1 MFGLSTWEILII
13 LAVALIFVGPDQ
25 LPKVARQIGKGVR
38 QVRSAVGKVDDEMR
52 RAVRE
57 AAAQFDDDG
66 NPLDD
71 DDKPATA
78 RDPHTLEPLP
88 VPVDPSL
95 ANAVPPAPAASPVP
109 APGVEVVPGASAKS
123 APATSVAPA
132 PSAPSAPDDE
142 DVTSREGAVTPAV
155 SPGPM
160 ARDWSQVG
168 KAPVPGRVATLVG
181 PTAAP
186 APEAVV
192 TETTS
197 SRDANTTLA
206 TPETAPRPEKPAA

>member
-71 DDKPATA
+71 DEKPATA

-95 ANAVPPAPAASPVP
+95 ANAVPPAPAVSPVP
-109 APGVEVVPGASAKS
+109 APGAEVVPGASAKI
-123 APATSVAPA
+123 APAATVAPA
-132 PSAPSAPDDE
+132 PSAPGDE
-142 DVTSREGAVTPAV
+142 DDRSQEGSVTPAV

-192 TETTS
+192 TETTA
-197 SRDANTTLA
+197 SRDANTTVVTA